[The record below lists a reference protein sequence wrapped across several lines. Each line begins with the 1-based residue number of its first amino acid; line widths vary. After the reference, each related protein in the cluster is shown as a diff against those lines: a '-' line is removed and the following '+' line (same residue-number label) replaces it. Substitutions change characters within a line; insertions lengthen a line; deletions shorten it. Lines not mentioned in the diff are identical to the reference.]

1 MNLILYCIVNR
12 KIVTSNQQQC
22 SGQDECQAACH
33 GARRHRA
40 TVTAWSRHADAPLRH
55 HQCHVSRHA
64 SRRRNQARL
73 VLIIEMY
80 KGWTVDVDTS
90 TLVLEHR
97 LQKIYQKTKIIGL
110 GWWLETSLM
119 AEVNAVA
126 GKYNMLIKKSWLRH
140 YCKCAHTVM
149 AATNNAAFSA
159 QETGCWLGLG
169 SVKDFHSDIW
179 LRRGTK

>member
-1 MNLILYCIVNR
+1 MPRKAEKNQSIVHVLCTRNKVNVSISIRMMNLILYCIVNR

-33 GARRHRA
+33 GERRHRV

-55 HQCHVSRHA
+55 LQCHVSRHA

-97 LQKIYQKTKIIGL
+97 LQKIYQKTKIMGL
-110 GWWLETSLM
+110 GW
-119 AEVNAVA
+119 
-126 GKYNMLIKKSWLRH
+126 
-140 YCKCAHTVM
+140 
-149 AATNNAAFSA
+149 
-159 QETGCWLGLG
+159 
-169 SVKDFHSDIW
+169 
-179 LRRGTK
+179 